1 MVDLFSKGKTVLC
14 AVRDVWSV
22 VKVQTDRCGGVNKFL
37 RRYLWGKPGG
47 RTGKVTQRALSKFY
61 VLFLKLGGGPMSLC
75 YTIMYS
81 FACLKYFINIFK
93 KELLRSQKSMAFR
106 SHHS

>member
-22 VKVQTDRCGGVNKFL
+22 VKVQTDRCGGVNKFP

-47 RTGKVTQRALSKFY
+47 PDWEG
-61 VLFLKLGGGPMSLC
+61 
-75 YTIMYS
+75 YTEG
-81 FACLKYFINIFK
+81 FV
-93 KELLRSQKSMAFR
+93 
-106 SHHS
+106 